1 MKADF
6 TLWQAPARVVVMA
19 AALLCAGCIDANE
32 SADAYRRDS
41 QFAEQFVRDM
51 HAGGLAGVRARIKPA
66 TLRDAGDPK
75 TSFDIM
81 MRALPAGPIDSLR
94 PLDSDIELGRTR
106 VSKLAYR
113 VYGGRQAAL
122 VRLWIETTSSTQYVE
137 TVAVD
142 DISAQVWPATPAP
155 R

>member
-1 MKADF
+1 
-6 TLWQAPARVVVMA
+6 MA
-19 AALLCAGCIDANE
+19 ATLLCAGCVDPNE

-41 QFAEQFVRDM
+41 QFAERFIRDM
-51 HAGGLAGVRARIKPA
+51 HAGGLAGVRERIKPV
-66 TLRDAGDPK
+66 TLRDAADPE

-81 MRALPAGPIDSLR
+81 MRALPAGAIDSLR
-94 PLDSDIELGRTR
+94 ALDSDIQLGGTR

-122 VRLWIETTSSTQYVE
+122 VRLWIETTSRTQYVE

-142 DISAQVWPATPAP
+142 DISADVWPAALAP
-155 R
+155 K